1 MCKAN
6 NIFLFLRF
14 TNHDE
19 TLLALI
25 VPHIPGIPE
34 TLVNKSAVTKKDG
47 QIMKDP
53 KTLALI

>member
-6 NIFLFLRF
+6 NMFLFLRF

-47 QIMKDP
+47 QIVKDP
-53 KTLALI
+53 KTLA